1 MTSLTH
7 LFFVVCAAER
17 EIEHDKENGAILSK
31 GHTNDQKVQ
40 THFLILP
47 STTHLSRRKFDICS
61 MLPSISLENIS
72 NEKHTIRQSITYNML
87 FGRAE
92 IVS

>member
-1 MTSLTH
+1 MIHVSVTSLTH
-7 LFFVVCAAER
+7 LFFVVGADER
-17 EIEHDKENGAILSK
+17 EIEHDKDNGAILSK
-31 GHTNDQKVQ
+31 GHRNGQQVQ

-72 NEKHTIRQSITYNML
+72 NKKHTIRQSITYNMH
-87 FGRAE
+87 F
-92 IVS
+92 